1 MNRTRKHADDRH
13 DSKTE
18 SGYRLISNAAR
29 LMRYCAGYIAD
40 RNAQQNG
47 WRLYYAVDVDIVK
60 LFMAPDQT
68 TAYANIFDEHDDA
81 DTRELLARLLG
92 DFIFRPPGDQ
102 DVLSAASGGN
112 MFIIPPHD
120 EEIGRMLFA
129 LSQKL
134 VGEIDVAEIQ
144 LEDVVAKLTDQMDRN
159 DSSSLSQW
167 LIDSAPTLIEVF
179 DGKSGPRSELD
190 RFESLEENRLLHIER
205 YLETEPLWT
214 FPLPMTEGNKDE
226 FPRLTELFGEW
237 QERLTE
243 HKTPKQTKY
252 GLVRDAYVLAM
263 VEWLNE
269 QMAASKRR
277 VVLITG
283 THGVLKAAERYRP
296 KATKTHSRTFGDL
309 YVRHP
314 QFVMVDDEFFPDIP
328 APGETGEGGSFKLFD
343 WLNLF
348 FPKVIRDGV
357 SSIASIN
364 TSLLE
369 RIEES
374 ADAEFKETVVL
385 LAKSDPSVKG
395 RSSFPNSMVDE
406 WRTQIRGASIARRI
420 YTAEESWPLRAK
432 ELLEF
437 LKVRLADGWTV
448 EQLRHDLANRALQSL
463 SALYSSTVWLGLWSQ
478 VGTLSEQVRGIP
490 VLRFDKGYEKAQEYC
505 RRVIEAMKADTPESL
520 AAKKEHLN
528 IAEMFSQLSSV
539 DGSNY
544 HGHLIHALA
553 YATKGHWHA
562 ADTLCKIA
570 LRTAD
575 ELPKDPRELRR
586 GREAAY
592 LLAISKRRLAR
603 SVENLVIARQYL
615 QEALDRENDGA
626 TADLRFLSEA
636 LAIDVA
642 KLNFGYF
649 LNDPACAVAKDSAA
663 ILSDATELFSNI
675 DSDPVP
681 DCQSWIR
688 QQTSTNALNTALILQ
703 YVKGPLPAKTLAFI
717 RDILTHLASSS
728 STDSVDL
735 KDMVSEFIFSA
746 ARSVF
751 DEDPATRAE
760 ALGKLKTLRLPAN
773 LPFDKPREALFRA
786 MADSANLLHTDQ
798 DRSLANS

>member
-1 MNRTRKHADDRH
+1 MNKTRKHADDRH
-13 DSKTE
+13 DSNTE

-40 RNAQQNG
+40 RKAQQNR

-60 LFMAPDQT
+60 LFMAPDQM

-92 DFIFRPPGDQ
+92 DFIFRPPGDH

-112 MFIIPPHD
+112 MFIVPPHD
-120 EEIGRMLFA
+120 EEIGRMVFA

-134 VGEIDVAEIQ
+134 VREIDVAEIQ
-144 LEDVVAKLTDQMDRN
+144 LEDVVAKLTDQLDRN

-205 YLETEPLWT
+205 YLETEHLWT
-214 FPLPMTEGNKDE
+214 FPLPMANGNKDD
-226 FPRLTELFGEW
+226 FSRLTELFREW

-269 QMAASKRR
+269 QMAASKQR

-283 THGVLKAAERYRP
+283 THGVLKAAEKYRP
-296 KATKTHSRTFGDL
+296 KATTIHSRTFGDL

-314 QFVMVDDEFFPDIP
+314 QSVMVDDEFFPDIP

-357 SSIASIN
+357 NNVASIN

-374 ADAEFKETVVL
+374 ADADFKETVVL

-395 RSSFPNSMVDE
+395 RRSFPNSMVEE
-406 WRTQIRGASIARRI
+406 WRTQIRSASIARRI
-420 YTAEESWPLRAK
+420 YTEEESWPLRAK
-432 ELLEF
+432 ELLDW
-437 LKVRLADGWTV
+437 LKARLADGWTV
-448 EQLRHDLANRALQSL
+448 DQLRHDLANRALQSL

-478 VGTLSEQVRGIP
+478 VGTMSEQVRGIP

-505 RRVIEAMKADTPESL
+505 RRVIEAMKANTPESK
-520 AAKKEHLN
+520 ATKNEHLN

-539 DGSNY
+539 DESNY

-562 ADTLCKIA
+562 TDTLCKIA
-570 LRTAD
+570 LRTAN

-615 QEALDRENDGA
+615 QEAQNRENDGA
-626 TADLRFLSEA
+626 TTTDLRFLSEA

-649 LNDPACAVAKDSAA
+649 LNDPECAVAKDSAA
-663 ILSDATELFSNI
+663 ILRDATELLSNI

-681 DCQSWIR
+681 DCRSWIR
-688 QQTSTNALNTALILQ
+688 QQTSTNALNTGLILHN
-703 YVKGPLPAKTLAFI
+703 VNGPLSAKTLTFI
-717 RDILTHLASSS
+717 REVLSHLASSS
-728 STDSVDL
+728 GTDSVDL

-751 DEDPATRAE
+751 DEDPSARAE
-760 ALGKLKTLRLPAN
+760 ALDKVNKLRLPAN

-786 MADSANLLHTDQ
+786 MAKDGVGAV
-798 DRSLANS
+798 